1 MNRIALIGSFLLA
14 SSTFTLMAQ
23 EGPNLVPNGS
33 FEDTDGK
40 AKKRGA
46 IESAIGWISP
56 TGARADLFIPGKI
69 VDISV
74 PENFYGRENAKEGNN
89 YAGIVSFSF
98 GNKVARNYIMAKLD
112 EPMKKGMKYC
122 VKMYASLAEGS
133 KYASNNLGI
142 CFTDKPL
149 AYEGKEL
156 LTEALGYKAAVTH
169 AFNDSKVLNTTS
181 NWDQICGTFTAKGG
195 EKYIVIGNFV
205 ADAQVKQEGN
215 KPPKDMKVA
224 PIIASYYYLDNISVQ
239 LLEKEEQCNC
249 LISDNKST
257 YSTMVYQLGL
267 KVNANQ
273 TPKQRIESQ
282 QSNFGFGKDVISP
295 ANKEILDYIAEQLK
309 ANPIFKLE
317 LIGHSD
323 VEEDTEGLSN
333 AIYAEMGLKR
343 ATKLKD
349 YLVEKGIAADRLVI
363 SDKGYSEPSQDIY
376 EDDDDEMK
384 QAKNRRVNYRVFQ

>member
-1 MNRIALIGSFLLA
+1 
-14 SSTFTLMAQ
+14 
-23 EGPNLVPNGS
+23 
-33 FEDTDGK
+33 
-40 AKKRGA
+40 
-46 IESAIGWISP
+46 
-56 TGARADLFIPGKI
+56 
-69 VDISV
+69 
-74 PENFYGRENAKEGNN
+74 
-89 YAGIVSFSF
+89 
-98 GNKVARNYIMAKLD
+98 
-112 EPMKKGMKYC
+112 
-122 VKMYASLAEGS
+122 
-133 KYASNNLGI
+133 
-142 CFTDKPL
+142 
-149 AYEGKEL
+149 
-156 LTEALGYKAAVTH
+156 
-169 AFNDSKVLNTTS
+169 
-181 NWDQICGTFTAKGG
+181 
-195 EKYIVIGNFV
+195 
-205 ADAQVKQEGN
+205 
-215 KPPKDMKVA
+215 
-224 PIIASYYYLDNISVQ
+224 
-239 LLEKEEQCNC
+239 
-249 LISDNKST
+249 
-257 YSTMVYQLGL
+257 MVYQLGL

-309 ANPIFKLE
+309 ANPTFKLE